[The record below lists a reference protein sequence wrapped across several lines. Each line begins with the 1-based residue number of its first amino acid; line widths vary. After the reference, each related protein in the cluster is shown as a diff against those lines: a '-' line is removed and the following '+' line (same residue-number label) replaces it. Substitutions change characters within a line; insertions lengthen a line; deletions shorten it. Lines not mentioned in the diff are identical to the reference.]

1 MRTVG
6 NILWFVFGGVWMGL
20 GWWLAGL
27 ICAVT
32 IIGIPD
38 LLVKRTYLSAFG
50 CVPYRTHNA
59 ARQY

>member
-1 MRTVG
+1 
-6 NILWFVFGGVWMGL
+6 LWFVFGGVWMGL